1 MGDEVE
7 VVIVKEAKVEV
18 KEEEPTKHEPV
29 EDVVEPATI
38 KDEQVKAEPAEQLED
53 KSTVVEE
60 KDSMTAETEKVSG
73 LLKKK
78 RENIKFDATLL
89 PESDDPVEVRK
100 QVQ

>member
-7 VVIVKEAKVEV
+7 VVIEKAAEVEM
-18 KEEEPTKHEPV
+18 KQEEPIEHKPV
-29 EDVVEPATI
+29 EDAVEPAAV
-38 KDEQVKAEPAEQLED
+38 KDEQVKAEPAQQSED

-60 KDSMTAETEKVSG
+60 KDSMTAETKELSG
-73 LLKKK
+73 LNKKK

-89 PESDDPVEVRK
+89 PESDDPAEVRK